1 MHYRKGI
8 KINLTWSE
16 GELNRTKMYTL
27 LTYETGRRTEALVM
41 SATQDRLRVIVPNR
55 NETLELRLQ
64 NGVWVAEN
72 GERVEIDAII
82 SDARDA
88 RPAERVMTAATQ

>member
-1 MHYRKGI
+1 
-8 KINLTWSE
+8 
-16 GELNRTKMYTL
+16 
-27 LTYETGRRTEALVM
+27 M

-72 GERVEIDAII
+72 GERVEIEAII

-88 RPAERVMTAATQ
+88 RPAERVMTAAMQ